1 MDTQLAK
8 QNVRMAQWAAIIK
21 DRVSSGLTINEYC
34 SERGL
39 SRDAYYYWLSKI
51 RKSAIDNNPTAFAE
65 LTPPKDE
72 AKSITAETHVDFNAQ
87 VELDVAGVRIAI
99 NESTPRDLL
108 KMVLEVVSDA
118 E

>member
-1 MDTQLAK
+1 
-8 QNVRMAQWAAIIK
+8 MAQWAAIIK

-51 RKSAIDNNPTAFAE
+51 RKSAIDNNPTPFAE
-65 LTPPKDE
+65 LTAPKNE
-72 AKSITAETHVDFNAQ
+72 IKTITAETHVDFNAQ
-87 VELDVAGVRIAI
+87 VELDVEGVRIAI
-99 NESTPRDLL
+99 NESTPKDLL
-108 KMVLEVVSDA
+108 KMVLEVVTDA